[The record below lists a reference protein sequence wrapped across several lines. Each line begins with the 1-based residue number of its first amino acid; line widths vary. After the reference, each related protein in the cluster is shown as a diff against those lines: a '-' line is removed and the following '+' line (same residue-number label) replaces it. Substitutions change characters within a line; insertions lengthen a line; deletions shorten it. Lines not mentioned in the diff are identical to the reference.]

1 MDGLTISNANRFIE
15 SAGTSA
21 TSTHKL
27 TDANSTGEGQK
38 SFADTLKETLSSVN
52 ELQKESDQ
60 KIQAL
65 ATGKTDDIAGV
76 MITAEKADIALRAM
90 VQVRNKIIDAYQDI
104 MKMQV

>member
-21 TSTHKL
+21 TSANKL
-27 TDANSTGEGQK
+27 NESNSTGEGQK
-38 SFADTLKETLSSVN
+38 SFADTLKEAVNSVN
-52 ELQKESDQ
+52 QLSLDADSKA
-60 KIQAL
+60 QAL

-76 MITAEKADIALRAM
+76 MIATEKADIALRAM
-90 VQVRNKIIDAYQDI
+90 VQVRNKIIDAYQEI